1 MTMRK
6 KLKKK
11 KDPHYVSNAEVAYLD
26 ITTILY
32 VHKY

>member
-1 MTMRK
+1 MRK

-11 KDPHYVSNAEVAYLD
+11 DPHYVNNAEVAYLD

-32 VHKY
+32 VHNY